1 MYISKL
7 ELKNINSYGNNLQT
21 LEFDNNGGLI
31 LLVGDNGTGKCL
43 LKGTK
48 VRMFDGTLK
57 KVENIKVGDILI
69 GPDSKKRTVTQL
81 YNGKTKL
88 YKIHQ
93 NKGIDYVVTH
103 NHLLSLKEC
112 GSDKTIYITPLEY
125 LNLSKSKRKLLSGHI
140 SNSIEYE
147 NKDVFIDPYILGVWL
162 CDGNCKQPEITNIGP
177 EIISEIYKFADKIGC
192 SVVKRKDT
200 YKIVNKN
207 NEKKVVKLDDNNN
220 IIKIFNSAKILFL
233 DNGSKGIKIQDAIK
247 KNYKTKEY
255 KYINDYNFRDLLKK
269 YNLLGNKHIPRDYM
283 INSKN
288 IRLSLLAGIID
299 TDGYVKNNYISI
311 TQKSY
316 ILIKDIE
323 ELCNSLGYK
332 TSIKKIKKGIKDK
345 NFQGIYWNI
354 SISGNNLQ
362 EIPLKVKKKNILY
375 KNKENKDKNR
385 TGISIEYYGIDE
397 YFGFTLKEDPL
408 FLLEDYT
415 VTHNST
421 IKQSLELCLFGKV
434 QGKSGKRLALN
445 KLPNRRNGSL
455 YTGVYFKNQ
464 RGDDIVM
471 KRFIQP
477 NNFEMYVNEE
487 PYTERFKIM
496 SEKDREKLI
505 GYSFEV
511 FKSFISLN
519 MNDFK
524 NFISLSKE
532 DKENLLNKL
541 FNLNDLDVLFS
552 ITKDLDINNQKLIS
566 ELDNDIYRNEQTILE
581 YKQTIQNIKI
591 TQQKSKDERLSELK
605 QQILLK
611 KPIFQ
616 QYEEDI
622 KSFDKQK
629 EETNKKLNK
638 LIQLKTD
645 KQKEKT
651 KLEVE
656 IETLKEKIE
665 IFNKG
670 ICPMCDTDLTEG
682 YDAHIIEIKEQIEN
696 KEKLIVECNEYL
708 DRCILEDTKIR
719 NAFDSIYNKKSE
731 TQNKLSELRTELSIL
746 HNEYTNL
753 KEHAQD
759 NTTENLETKINIL
772 KETNRQKN
780 ELLQT
785 LNKKSQTY
793 EELKKIFSDDV
804 RKSMIKNALIPIN
817 KYLNVYLTKLNSE
830 YQAQLN
836 ENFDANIFEL
846 GILNIDPE
854 TLSKGEDKKINI
866 AIALSYLNLVLD
878 LKQSNIM
885 FLDEIFD
892 GIDINNINLILNV
905 LREIAL
911 KHKINI
917 IIVNHGMEQI
927 VDIKI
932 FDKVIR
938 TTKDIFSNIEIIN
951 ELHIS

>member
-31 LLVGDNGTGKCL
+31 LLVGDNGTGK
-43 LKGTK
+43 
-48 VRMFDGTLK
+48 
-57 KVENIKVGDILI
+57 
-69 GPDSKKRTVTQL
+69 
-81 YNGKTKL
+81 
-88 YKIHQ
+88 
-93 NKGIDYVVTH
+93 
-103 NHLLSLKEC
+103 
-112 GSDKTIYITPLEY
+112 
-125 LNLSKSKRKLLSGHI
+125 
-140 SNSIEYE
+140 
-147 NKDVFIDPYILGVWL
+147 
-162 CDGNCKQPEITNIGP
+162 
-177 EIISEIYKFADKIGC
+177 
-192 SVVKRKDT
+192 
-200 YKIVNKN
+200 
-207 NEKKVVKLDDNNN
+207 
-220 IIKIFNSAKILFL
+220 
-233 DNGSKGIKIQDAIK
+233 
-247 KNYKTKEY
+247 
-255 KYINDYNFRDLLKK
+255 
-269 YNLLGNKHIPRDYM
+269 
-283 INSKN
+283 
-288 IRLSLLAGIID
+288 
-299 TDGYVKNNYISI
+299 
-311 TQKSY
+311 
-316 ILIKDIE
+316 
-323 ELCNSLGYK
+323 
-332 TSIKKIKKGIKDK
+332 
-345 NFQGIYWNI
+345 
-354 SISGNNLQ
+354 
-362 EIPLKVKKKNILY
+362 
-375 KNKENKDKNR
+375 
-385 TGISIEYYGIDE
+385 
-397 YFGFTLKEDPL
+397 
-408 FLLEDYT
+408 
-415 VTHNST
+415 ST

-464 RGDDIVM
+464 IGDDVVM

-552 ITKDLDINNQKLIS
+552 ITKDLDINNQKLIG

-581 YKQTIQNIKI
+581 YRQTIQNIKI

-656 IETLKEKIE
+656 IETLEEKIE
-665 IFNKG
+665 VFNKG

-682 YDAHIIEIKEQIEN
+682 HDTHITEIKEQIEN
-696 KEKLIVECNEYL
+696 KEKLIVECNKYL

-746 HNEYTNL
+746 HNEYTDL
-753 KEHAQD
+753 KEQAQD

-793 EELKKIFSDDV
+793 EELKKIFSIDGV

-817 KYLNVYLTKLNSE
+817 EYLNTYLTKLNSE
-830 YQAQLN
+830 YHAQLN
-836 ENFDANIFEL
+836 ENFDANILEL

-866 AIALSYLNLVLD
+866 AIALSYLNLVLE

-892 GIDINNINLILNV
+892 GVDINNINLTLNV

-932 FDKVIR
+932 FDKIIR

-951 ELHIS
+951 N